1 MTYANVADVSSLDLG
16 KFLKI
21 YSTNGVYNQLSDASE
36 IWKYFLKLRARGAEG
51 RRLQYLL
58 RTSYGP
64 GAVQSVPVSEGN
76 YPAAQ
81 RSGLTEATAHYKD
94 FALTVSVPRSVM
106 GKTGN
111 DLVQYADPL
120 TEELDAKAIAAARV
134 MSAQMMGDGTG
145 VIGVISGTPTI
156 NTTTNIVTIVIKS
169 TSATAGKSHIGWF
182 MEDDKIKFA
191 NESSTSQATNG
202 TSVSYYK
209 VVDINAET
217 DTITCTAWTSANVQ
231 VTDVTSAN
239 TLEDGDYIYR
249 FGTTPGDLDGGEA
262 ISDYGLASE
271 CLAGLESLSA
281 DDGRTLHGLTM
292 SGALAGSRKDCSA
305 EQIDASHFQSALS
318 KAKRRCGRSR
328 YKYSNAFMFD
338 TVYDALVE
346 SGEADRRFQM
356 GQSTSRGVKSLGYQH
371 QKDFVEFTPDEFTQK
386 SRVWILPDSKDVL
399 EMHGKDFQV
408 VEPNKGQ
415 KFQLANA
422 SSGTG
427 HSRTTLSYM
436 EGSAVVIAKHP
447 AAICALTNFA
457 V

>member
-1 MTYANVADVSSLDLG
+1 MTYANVAQTSSLDLA
-16 KFLKI
+16 KFLKV

-51 RRLQYLL
+51 RELRYLL
-58 RTSYGP
+58 ATSYGP
-64 GAVQSVPVSEGN
+64 AAVQSLSVSEGN

-81 RSGLTEATAHYKD
+81 RSALSEATAQYKD
-94 FALTVSVPRSVM
+94 FGLTISVPQSLL

-111 DLVQYADPL
+111 DLVQYAKPL
-120 TEELDAKAIAAARV
+120 EAELDNKAIAAARV

-156 NTTTNIVTIVIKS
+156 NTTTDVVTIIIKS

-182 MEDDKIKFA
+182 MEQDKIKFA
-191 NESSTSQATNG
+191 NESGTSQATDG
-202 TSVSYYK
+202 TSVSYYR
-209 VVDINAET
+209 VESVDADS
-217 DTITCTAWTSANVQ
+217 DTITCTAWTSADVQ
-231 VTDVTSAN
+231 VTDITSAN

-249 FGTTPGDLDGGEA
+249 NGTTANDLDGGEA
-262 ISDYGLASE
+262 VSDYGLASE
-271 CLAGLESLSA
+271 CMAGLESLSA

-305 EQIDASHFQSALS
+305 EAIDASHFQAALS

-328 YKYSNAFMFD
+328 YAYKQAFMFD
-338 TVYDALVE
+338 TVFDALVE
-346 SGEADRRFQM
+346 SGESDRRFQM
-356 GQSTSRGVKSLGYQH
+356 GQDTNRGVKSLGYQH
-371 QKDFVEFTPDEFTQK
+371 QKDFVTFTPDEFTQK
-386 SRVWILPDSKDVL
+386 SRVWMPPESKEVL

-415 KFQLANA
+415 KFHLATA
-422 SSGTG
+422 SSGRG
-427 HSRTTLSYM
+427 HSRTVLSYM

-447 AAICALTNFA
+447 AAIAALTNFT